1 MNARFIFCG
10 EPVSAS
16 QVQLIRDLV
25 AAYPKL
31 SRQELANTVCELLGW
46 VRANGH
52 LKTRECR
59 DFLEHLQAQALL
71 TLPAGRSTRPRGSTT
86 AIHHTARGNP
96 RAPIVARLSSVQPL
110 QLHRVRTA
118 NERAEWNEM
127 MDRYHYLGYR
137 VPYGAHIQYRI
148 EADTRSGKL
157 LGGIQFSS
165 AAWRMRARDQ
175 WIGWDDRTRKI
186 ALPHV
191 INNSRFLILP
201 WVRIANLA
209 SHVLARA
216 ARQVIQDWQ
225 ATYAV
230 RPCLIETLVD
240 RAYSGHCYRA
250 ANWIEV
256 GETTGRGR
264 QDRDH
269 QRHGQSVKRILLYPL
284 RKNAAKW
291 LRQRPI

>member
-1 MNARFIFCG
+1 MNARFRFCG
-10 EPVSAS
+10 EPVSAE

-31 SRQELANTVCELLGW
+31 SRQELANTVCELLDW
-46 VRANGH
+46 VRANGR

-59 DFLEHLQAQALL
+59 DFLAHLEAQALL
-71 TLPAGRSTRPRGSTT
+71 SLPAGRSTRPRGSTVT
-86 AIHHTARGNP
+86 IHHTAQGDP
-96 RAPIVARLSSVQPL
+96 QAPIEGGLSSVQPI
-110 QLHRVRTA
+110 QLHRLCTPD
-118 NERAEWNEM
+118 ERSEWNEM
-127 MDRYHYLGYR
+127 MERYHYLGYR

-148 EADTRSGKL
+148 ETDTRPGKL

-175 WIGWDDRTRKI
+175 WIGWDDQVRKT

-209 SHVLARA
+209 SHVLAQA

-225 ATYAV
+225 AMYAV

-284 RKNAAKW
+284 RKDAAKW
-291 LRQRPI
+291 LRQHPI